1 MQMKKVKVKGFGK
14 EVNIISR
21 SKRFLRF
28 LTPPDIPRTFDVR
41 SKVFK
46 NWDGSDEGV
55 VTRRTNPSKF
65 HEDFASGKSHSAP
78 SPPLPFIFL
87 KSQSTPRAYSYAFIW
102 FLPKCFRLF
111 HSSILWLTQAIPVL
125 ASFIILEDPIKIWIS
140 FETARHSWI
149 VWHGLKHC

>member
-14 EVNIISR
+14 EVIIISR
-21 SKRFLRF
+21 SKRFPRI

-65 HEDFASGKSHSAP
+65 HEDFASGKSHSAR
-78 SPPLPFIFL
+78 LLLCAIHIL
-87 KSQSTPRAYSYAFIW
+87 KSQSTPRAFIW

-140 FETARHSWI
+140 FETAQHSWI
-149 VWHGLKHC
+149 VWHDLKHC